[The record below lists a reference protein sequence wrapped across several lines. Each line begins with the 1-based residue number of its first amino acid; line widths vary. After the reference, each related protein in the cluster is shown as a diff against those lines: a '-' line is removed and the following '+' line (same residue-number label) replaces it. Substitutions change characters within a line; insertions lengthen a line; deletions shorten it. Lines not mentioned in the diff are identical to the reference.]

1 MDRLKKI
8 IEIMTDEYSKT
19 CGESGERE
27 DCEGCKYWN
36 VDCNLDY
43 LIEVLLK
50 WDKTIPKEKSIV
62 LKNINLNNLS
72 LDELYDK
79 AIEDGKEFID
89 TIFSYIFSCDN
100 DNFDHED
107 TEKCKEYAIEVFWN
121 MVQLG
126 IGFLQKINVDADE
139 VMEEYPKHLQK
150 IKQHDYKLREKVQ
163 K

>member
-1 MDRLKKI
+1 MDRLKKV
-8 IEIMTDEYSKT
+8 IEIMTNEYSKT
-19 CGESGERE
+19 CGECGERE

-50 WDKTIPKEKSIV
+50 WDKTIPKEENIV
-62 LKNINLNNLS
+62 LKDIDTSMDFWEQRN
-72 LDELYDK
+72 
-79 AIEDGKEFID
+79 EFIID
-89 TIFSYIFSCDN
+89 REKFDDAVVDCLFSYEDN
-100 DNFDHED
+100 DVEN
-107 TEKCKEYAIEVFWN
+107 TEKCKKRSIEVFWK
-121 MVQLG
+121 MVQSCVGL
-126 IGFLQKINVDADE
+126 LQKINVDADE